1 MGAAWRG
8 GVGVSAKERRR
19 GVEEDLGGTQG
30 KGNTKPSVEKI
41 VIKFSY

>member
-19 GVEEDLGGTQG
+19 GVEEDLGGTQTG
-30 KGNTKPSVEKI
+30 TTRMKA
-41 VIKFSY
+41 